1 MQRAVHLRSSL
12 QSPSPRTIARRSL
25 LTQAISRGPSE
36 PPLLEQTIGEHFA
49 SIVSRHGDR
58 LAVISR
64 HQNQRL
70 TYDALDRRSNDL
82 ARGLAKLGVKQ
93 GNRVAVSLGNN
104 IEYATVP
111 FNPAFNA
118 LQVTSALNHLG
129 ASHLI
134 VGAETNLP
142 RKQPRTNIPML
153 RQIIP
158 NIEGTKV
165 ESELVPSLQQVILVD
180 NSDGRVDTE
189 VLRSIASYED
199 VAEDVGSGL
208 ALPDQGL
215 RSDDIVNIQVGGSLY
230 QIQSPQL
237 WHKE

>member
-1 MQRAVHLRSSL
+1 MATAWH
-12 QSPSPRTIARRSL
+12 
-25 LTQAISRGPSE
+25 
-36 PPLLEQTIGEHFA
+36 
-49 SIVSRHGDR
+49 
-58 LAVISR
+58 
-64 HQNQRL
+64 
-70 TYDALDRRSNDL
+70 RRSNDL
-82 ARGLAKLGVKQ
+82 ARGLATLGVKQ
-93 GNRVAVSLGNN
+93 GSRVAVSLGNN
-104 IEYATVP
+104 IEYATTTYALFKLGALLVP

-118 LQVTSALNHLG
+118 LQVTSALNHLH
-129 ASHLI
+129 ASYLI

-142 RKQPRTNIPML
+142 RKQPRTNIPLL

-180 NSDGRVDTE
+180 NSHGRIDTE

-215 RSDDIVNIQVGGSLY
+215 RPDDIVNIQVGGSLN

-237 WHKE
+237 WHNE